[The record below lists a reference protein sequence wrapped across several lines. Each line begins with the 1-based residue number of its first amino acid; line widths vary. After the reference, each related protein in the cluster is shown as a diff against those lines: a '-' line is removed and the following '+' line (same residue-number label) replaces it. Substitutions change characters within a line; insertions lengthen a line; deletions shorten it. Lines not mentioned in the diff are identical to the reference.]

1 MTNEQIENFKQEY
14 KNFCLTNRVRYSL
27 DGCGDPISKTRS
39 RKHKND
45 HLFCIYKHGMIGV
58 HISRET
64 PWKFRNAVAKIIGL
78 EANTDKNDQFEGNF
92 QLSFEKGIQAS
103 LVLKTSKTNAN
114 SSVLSDRMKN
124 LKLNS
129 LKRET

>member
-1 MTNEQIENFKQEY
+1 
-14 KNFCLTNRVRYSL
+14 
-27 DGCGDPISKTRS
+27 
-39 RKHKND
+39 
-45 HLFCIYKHGMIGV
+45 MIGV